1 LRRED
6 GFVGES
12 WVDLGGRAGSISLC
26 FGNLG
31 RIRAEQLSRGV
42 LRDLRG
48 KVVLGSRPFERDAWP
63 RLKSKLP
70 SGVTRF
76 VVSAFL
82 SFCFLPSC
90 DFRDKAP
97 AYALERGGPM
107 DGLDPDTLSVEVK
120 AFPSA
125 EGFGKAAK
133 GGRGGRVIKVT
144 NLNDAGAGSLRA
156 AIAATDVRT
165 VVFEV
170 SGTIVLQSGLLV
182 KNSFITI
189 AGQTAPGQGIQ
200 LRVTPTANFAAFTV
214 GTSENTT
221 TDVIV
226 RYLKVR
232 PGPGRQGSVN
242 GDGIQILGGERI
254 MIDHCSIAWATD
266 EVFSA
271 WYGPKNVTLQNS
283 IVAEGLYESVHKKG
297 IHSMGTLIG
306 DDSERF
312 SIHRNLMISNS
323 QRNPLI
329 NSKKGLFEVTNNVI
343 YNWRYYGAV
352 FSSQGSGDDRV
363 EVNLIN
369 NFFKAGPE
377 TRLNRYEIQMG
388 KPNFSKLYLK
398 GNLSPRRTS
407 QDQDE
412 WLGVG
417 LSASFENPAAKE
429 VYQSLTAF
437 GTRLAAEEAPL
448 PAKEAYDA
456 VLADVG
462 ASFPFRDAVDQRL
475 IRDVI
480 DGTGKSI
487 NHPDEV
493 GGWPELSSPTPP
505 LDSDDDGM
513 PDDWEKSYGLDPLV
527 TDGADDKD
535 TDGYTN
541 LEEYLNQLVG
551 E

>member
-1 LRRED
+1 MHRS
-6 GFVGES
+6 F
-12 WVDLGGRAGSISLC
+12 I
-26 FGNLG
+26 
-31 RIRAEQLSRGV
+31 
-42 LRDLRG
+42 
-48 KVVLGSRPFERDAWP
+48 
-63 RLKSKLP
+63 
-70 SGVTRF
+70 
-76 VVSAFL
+76 SAFL
-82 SFCFLPSC
+82 SFCFLTSC
-90 DFRDKAP
+90 DSKDNEPVGAP
-97 AYALERGGPM
+97 ENGESVGELEPGHQSPE
-107 DGLDPDTLSVEVK
+107 LK

-125 EGFGKAAK
+125 EGFGKMAK

-144 NLNDAGAGSLRA
+144 NLNDAGAGSFRA
-156 AIAATDVRT
+156 AIDATGART

-170 SGTIVLQSGLLV
+170 SGTIILQSGLLV

-200 LRVTPTANFAAFTV
+200 LRVAPDANFAALTL
-214 GTSENTT
+214 GTGENTT

-232 PGPGRQGSVN
+232 PGPGRQDSVN
-242 GDGIQILGGERI
+242 GDGIQILGGERV
-254 MIDHCSIAWATD
+254 MVDHCSIAWGTD

-271 WYGPKNVTLQNS
+271 WYGPKDVTLQKS
-283 IVAEGLYESVHKKG
+283 IVAEGLYESIHKKG
-297 IHSMGTLIG
+297 IHSMGNLIG
-306 DDSERF
+306 DDSDRF

-329 NSKKGLFEVTNNVI
+329 NAKKGLFEVTNNVI
-343 YNWRYYGAV
+343 YNWRYFGAV

-363 EVNLIN
+363 EVNLID

-388 KPNFSKLYLK
+388 KPSFSKVYLK

-412 WLGVG
+412 WIGVG
-417 LSASFENPAAKE
+417 LSASFETPAPKE
-429 VYQSLTAF
+429 GYQSLVAF
-437 GTRLAAEEAPL
+437 DTPLAAEEATL
-448 PAKEAYDA
+448 LATEAYDA
-456 VLADVG
+456 VLGDVG
-462 ASFPFRDAVDQRL
+462 ANVPFRDAVDQRL

-493 GGWPELSSPTPP
+493 GGWPELSSSTPL

-513 PDDWEKSYGLDPLV
+513 PDEWERSFGLDPLV
-527 TDGADDKD
+527 DDGANDKD
-535 TDGYTN
+535 ADGYTN

>member
-1 LRRED
+1 MDSIRKIVI
-6 GFVGES
+6 GF
-12 WVDLGGRAGSISLC
+12 I
-26 FGNLG
+26 
-31 RIRAEQLSRGV
+31 
-42 LRDLRG
+42 
-48 KVVLGSRPFERDAWP
+48 PFKIDAW
-63 RLKSKLP
+63 RSLKLKIP
-70 SGVTRF
+70 STVSRF
-76 VVSAFL
+76 TLSNLL
-82 SFCFLPSC
+82 SFCILLGC
-90 DFRDKAP
+90 DSKGQESAD
-97 AYALERGGPM
+97 ALDRGGPTSKHT
-107 DGLDPDTLSVEVK
+107 LDNPLEELK

-156 AIAATDVRT
+156 AIDAEGART

-170 SGTIVLQSGLLV
+170 SGTIVLESGLLV
-182 KNSFITI
+182 QNPFITI

-200 LRVTPTANFAAFTV
+200 LRVNPAANYAAFTV

-232 PGPGRQGSVN
+232 PGPGKRDSVN

-283 IVAEGLYESVHKKG
+283 IVAEGLYESIHKKG
-297 IHSMGTLIG
+297 IHSMGNLIG

-343 YNWRYYGAV
+343 YNWRYFGAV

-363 EVNLIN
+363 EVNLLN

-388 KPNFSKLYLK
+388 KPNSSVLYLN

-407 QDQDE
+407 LNEDE
-412 WLGVG
+412 WMGVG
-417 LSASFENPAAKE
+417 LSNSFEKPAPKE
-429 VYQSLTAF
+429 GYQSLAAF
-437 GTRLAAEEAPL
+437 ETPLAADEATLTAKKAYEE
-448 PAKEAYDA
+448 

-462 ASFPFRDAVDQRL
+462 ASFPFRDSVDQRL

-480 DGTGKSI
+480 EGTGKSV

-493 GGWPELSSPTPP
+493 GGWPELGSSTPP
-505 LDSDDDGM
+505 LDSDGDGM
-513 PDDWEKSYGLDPLV
+513 PDDWEKSYGLDPLAD
-527 TDGADDKD
+527 DGASDKNS
-535 TDGYTN
+535 DGYTN

>member
-1 LRRED
+1 MEL
-6 GFVGES
+6 
-12 WVDLGGRAGSISLC
+12 
-26 FGNLG
+26 
-31 RIRAEQLSRGV
+31 
-42 LRDLRG
+42 
-48 KVVLGSRPFERDAWP
+48 
-63 RLKSKLP
+63 
-70 SGVTRF
+70 
-76 VVSAFL
+76 
-82 SFCFLPSC
+82 
-90 DFRDKAP
+90 
-97 AYALERGGPM
+97 
-107 DGLDPDTLSVEVK
+107 K

-144 NLNDAGAGSLRA
+144 NLNDDGAGSLRA
-156 AIAATDVRT
+156 AIDAKGART

-182 KNSFITI
+182 ENSFLTI

-200 LRVTPTANFAAFTV
+200 LKVTPTANFAALTV
-214 GTSENTT
+214 GTPENTT

-232 PGPGRQGSVN
+232 PGPGRQDSVN

-271 WYGPKNVTLQNS
+271 WFGPRNVTLQNS

-297 IHSMGTLIG
+297 IHSMGNLIG
-306 DDSERF
+306 DRSDRI

-329 NSKKGLFEVTNNVI
+329 NAKNGLFEVTNNVI
-343 YNWRYYGAV
+343 YNWRYFGAV
-352 FSSQGSGDDRV
+352 FSSQGSGDDRI

-369 NFFKAGPE
+369 NFFKAGPD
-377 TRLNRYEIQMG
+377 TRRNRFEIQVG
-388 KPNFSKLYLK
+388 KPNSTKLFVR

-407 QDQDE
+407 RNQDE
-412 WLGVG
+412 WNGVG
-417 LSASFENPAAKE
+417 LSASFENAAPKE
-429 VYQSLTAF
+429 GYQSLTAF
-437 GTRLAAEEAPL
+437 ETPLAARDATI
-448 PAKEAYDA
+448 PAKEAYDG
-456 VLADVG
+456 VLNDVG

-475 IRDVI
+475 IKDVI
-480 DGTGKSI
+480 SGTGKSI
-487 NHPDEV
+487 DHPDEV
-493 GGWPELSSPTPP
+493 GGWVKLSSSPPP

-513 PDDWEKSYGLDPLV
+513 PDEWEKSVGFNPLED
-527 TDGADDKD
+527 DGANDKD
-535 TDGYTN
+535 GDGYTN

>member
-1 LRRED
+1 MV
-6 GFVGES
+6 FK
-12 WVDLGGRAGSISLC
+12 A
-26 FGNLG
+26 
-31 RIRAEQLSRGV
+31 
-42 LRDLRG
+42 
-48 KVVLGSRPFERDAWP
+48 DAW
-63 RLKSKLP
+63 RSLKSKLA
-70 SGVTRF
+70 SGVPRI
-76 VVSAFL
+76 VVSVFL
-82 SFCFLPSC
+82 SLCLLPGC
-90 DFRDKAP
+90 DFKDKESADP
-97 AYALERGGPM
+97 LERGGPV
-107 DGLDPDTLSVEVK
+107 DELGPGTLSVELK
-120 AFPSA
+120 AFPGA

-144 NLNDAGAGSLRA
+144 NLKDAGAGSLRA
-156 AIAATDVRT
+156 AIEATGART

-170 SGTIVLQSGLLV
+170 SGTIVLESGLLV
-182 KNSFITI
+182 KNSFLTI

-232 PGPGRQGSVN
+232 PGPGRQDSVN

-266 EVFSA
+266 EVFSS

-283 IVAEGLYESVHKKG
+283 IVAEGLYDSVHKKG
-297 IHSMGTLIG
+297 IHSMGNLIG
-306 DDSERF
+306 DNSDRF

-343 YNWRYYGAV
+343 YNWRYFGAV
-352 FSSQGSGDDRV
+352 FSSQGSGDDGV

-388 KPNFSKLYLK
+388 RPNLSKLYLK
-398 GNLSPRRTS
+398 GNLSPRRRS
-407 QDQDE
+407 RDQDE
-412 WLGVG
+412 WIGVG
-417 LSASFENPAAKE
+417 LNASFEKPAPRE
-429 VYQSLTAF
+429 GYQSLTAF
-437 GTRLAAEEAPL
+437 ETPLAAEEATL
-448 PAKEAYDA
+448 SAKDAYDA
-456 VLADVG
+456 VLGDVG
-462 ASFPFRDAVDQRL
+462 ANFPLRDAVDQRL
-475 IRDVI
+475 IGDVI

-493 GGWPELSSPTPP
+493 GAWPELSSSTPP

-513 PDDWEKSYGLDPLV
+513 PDEWEKSLGLDPLAD
-527 TDGADDKD
+527 DGANDQDA
-535 TDGYTN
+535 DGYTN